1 MKSNQTK
8 DFLLGW
14 LGGLFLCLVLNL
26 IFSPFFALPFFALTL
41 CVMYIIAIV
50 SFRETRRY
58 VASGLLFALLLG
70 VFPMIVFWER
80 FQIVFWYFWKFV
92 DWLVNSFTNILLH

>member
-1 MKSNQTK
+1 MKSNQTI

-14 LGGLFLCLVLNL
+14 LGGLFLYLVLNL
-26 IFSPFFALPFFALTL
+26 IFWWLFPFFTLTL

-50 SFRETRRY
+50 SFWKTRRH

-92 DWLVNSFTNILLH
+92 DWLVNAFTNIFLH